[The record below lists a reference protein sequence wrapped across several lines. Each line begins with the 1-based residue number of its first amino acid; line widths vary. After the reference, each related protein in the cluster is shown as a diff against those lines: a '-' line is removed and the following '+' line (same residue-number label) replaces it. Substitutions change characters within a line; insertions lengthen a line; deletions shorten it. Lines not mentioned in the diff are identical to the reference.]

1 MAKNTQ
7 DTTAYAEIVKF
18 EEQED
23 GTVLAYGKA
32 TDDTLDS
39 DEQVCD
45 PIWLEKAMPEWFK
58 FGNIREQHT
67 NIAAGVA
74 TEYEAKGNEHF
85 ITAHIV
91 DPSSAKKVK
100 AGVLKGFSIGIR
112 GARVVKDTKAAGGR
126 IVDGQIVEVSIVD
139 RPANPSC
146 TLIMAKT
153 IGADVVQVEEYT
165 ELEGNKA
172 MTATEI
178 IEMAKGFTADTVKFN
193 QAAYDDA
200 RRALATLI
208 MVEAGEMAEGSDETY
223 SIQCLLAAVH
233 ALMEWVEGEAE
244 EGEVL
249 VPEETEEMYMEMAIE
264 PEEAKAADK
273 EMIDEEKAEGEMCKE
288 CGKAMGECECKE
300 KSEEADSTDKCLD
313 CGCHQPANSHGR
325 EDVSVAEV
333 ITAEE
338 KSATSDNSELRE
350 LIAEVVK
357 SLNTSPTVEQ
367 DLLTKAAEAERIEA
381 LESELAQVKALAAP
395 SGPKRFAQV
404 NSKPVNENVTKAAI
418 YRAKAAATLDKSLA
432 DGYRQLAADLEKSI

>member
-7 DTTAYAEIVKF
+7 DTTAYAQIVKF

-39 DEQVCD
+39 DAQVCD

-74 TEYEAKGNEHF
+74 TEYESKGNEHF

-91 DPSSAKKVK
+91 DPNSAKKVK

-112 GARVVKDTKAAGGR
+112 GARVIKDANAAGGR
-126 IVDGQIVEVSIVD
+126 IIDGQIVEVSIVD

-153 IGADVVQVEEYT
+153 VGADVVQVEEYT
-165 ELEGNKA
+165 ETEGKA

-178 IEMAKGFTADTVKFN
+178 IEMAKGLTADTVKFN
-193 QAAYDDA
+193 EAGYNDA

-208 MVEAGEMAEGSDETY
+208 MSEAGEMAEGSDESY
-223 SIQCLLAAVH
+223 SIQCLLAAVC
-233 ALMEWVEGEAE
+233 ALMEWVDSEEKEGETAM
-244 EGEVL
+244 
-249 VPEETEEMYMEMAIE
+249 ETEGMYMDMDMEMAIK
-264 PEEAKAADK
+264 PEES
-273 EMIDEEKAEGEMCKE
+273 ISEELEEVA
-288 CGKAMGECECKE
+288 E
-300 KSEEADSTDKCLD
+300 KSLETTEKCLE
-313 CGCHQPANSHGR
+313 CGCHEPANDHGR
-325 EDVSVAEV
+325 EDVSVAEIV
-333 ITAEE
+333 VAEE
-338 KSATSDNSELRE
+338 KSATLDNSELRE
-350 LIAEVVK
+350 LIAEIVK
-357 SLNTSPTVEQ
+357 SLNTNPTVEQ

-404 NSKPVNENVTKAAI
+404 NSKPINEKVTKAA
-418 YRAKAAATLDKSLA
+418 YFRAKAAATLDKALA
-432 DGYRQLAADLEKSI
+432 DGYRQMAAELEKSI